1 MLDAELPTVST
12 LLPKSHTAMASVEI
26 GPLQEAIRRVSL
38 LTDRNAQIRMLFSEG
53 EVQLAAGATDTG
65 NAEETIPCAFT
76 GRDELL
82 IAFNPGFLKDGLAV
96 IPTDRGVFG
105 FTKPSRPAII
115 IPKPEEM
122 TEVDED
128 GNFPTLVSFF
138 TYLLM
143 RVRLHG

>member
-1 MLDAELPTVST
+1 
-12 LLPKSHTAMASVEI
+12 
-26 GPLQEAIRRVSL
+26 LQEAIRRVSL

-96 IPTDRGVFG
+96 IPTDRVAFG
-105 FTKPSRPAII
+105 FTEPSQRATMIPVPEQPPEPA
-115 IPKPEEM
+115 EE
-122 TEVDED
+122 
-128 GNFPTLVSFF
+128 GKF
-138 TYLLM
+138 
-143 RVRLHG
+143 